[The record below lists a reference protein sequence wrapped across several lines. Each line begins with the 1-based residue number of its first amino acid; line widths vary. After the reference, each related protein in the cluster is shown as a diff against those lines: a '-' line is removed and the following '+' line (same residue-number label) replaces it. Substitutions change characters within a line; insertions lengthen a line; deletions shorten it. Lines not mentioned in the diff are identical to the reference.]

1 MNVYGASVSIPKS
14 TPEQE
19 LAAWLFIKYYTTT
32 EVQAKWAQASE
43 YFPVRASVAKDLEE
57 YFSTRPA
64 YKTAFDML
72 QYSKFEPP
80 TPGYDFVREMVN
92 TAMATIIADPFP
104 EVKGLLDQLTTD
116 ANENLKDQLSQMK

>member
-19 LAAWLFIKYYTTT
+19 LAAWLFVKYYTSSD
-32 EVQAKWAQASE
+32 VQATWAQASE
-43 YFPVRASVAKDLEE
+43 YFPVRASVAEGLEE

-72 QYSKFEPP
+72 EYSKFEPP

-92 TAMATIIADPFP
+92 TAVATIIADPYP
-104 EVKGLLDQLTTD
+104 DVKGILDQLTED
-116 ANENLKDQLSQMK
+116 ANANLEEQLSQMK